1 MSLQKKNKNKI
12 KNLHGSNPAI
22 RQIQR
27 IKKHAF
33 ELLLYKWPVRHFVKI
48 TGFQMIFKSH
58 LERKNSFKE

>member
-1 MSLQKKNKNKI
+1 MAQTQPSDKFKE
-12 KNLHGSNPAI
+12 S
-22 RQIQR
+22 
-27 IKKHAF
+27 KKHAF